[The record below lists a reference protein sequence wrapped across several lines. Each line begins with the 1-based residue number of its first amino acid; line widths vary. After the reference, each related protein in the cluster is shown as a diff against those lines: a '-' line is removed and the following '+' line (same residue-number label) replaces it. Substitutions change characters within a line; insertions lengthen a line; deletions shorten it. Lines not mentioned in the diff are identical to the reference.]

1 MCLRDHRRSQDKS
14 QNAWKEKKMRHMSCS
29 TQWEDARILKKAKFM
44 ELFCKEKQEKASKN
58 LKINYCNHHYTGMT
72 IMTQTD

>member
-1 MCLRDHRRSQDKS
+1 MIVHKRPQ
-14 QNAWKEKKMRHMSCS
+14 EKKMRHMSCS

-44 ELFCKEKQEKASKN
+44 ELFCKEKQKKASKN
-58 LKINYCNHHYTGMT
+58 LKINYCNHHYSHYSGMA